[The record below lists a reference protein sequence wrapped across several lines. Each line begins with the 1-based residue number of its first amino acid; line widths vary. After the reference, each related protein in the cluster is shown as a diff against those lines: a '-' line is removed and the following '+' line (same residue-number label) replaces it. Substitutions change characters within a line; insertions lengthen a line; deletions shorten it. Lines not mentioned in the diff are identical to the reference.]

1 MLNQSDVDI
10 IDFLEGKDR
19 IEVRTLFKY
28 LTGDKTY
35 DQNIE
40 DDLREMLRFYGY
52 RLRRQC
58 IDRTRNTWGGNLLRC
73 SYTDTSTWYYSIS
86 QYGRIGC
93 YPCGIK
99 EKNEWMSRCY
109 HWQKCHYGISG
120 RCQLAQITMN

>member
-10 IDFLEGKDR
+10 IEFLEGKDR
-19 IEVRTLFKY
+19 VELKRLFEY
-28 LTGDKTY
+28 ITGHKKQDE
-35 DQNIE
+35 NLE

-52 RLRRQC
+52 RFRKWHIERPV
-58 IDRTRNTWGGNLLRC
+58 NTWGGNPQKKTFTNSSAC
-73 SYTDTSTWYYSIS
+73 YCSIS
-86 QYGRIGC
+86 QYKRIGC

-99 EKNEWMSRCY
+99 ETDEWMSRCY